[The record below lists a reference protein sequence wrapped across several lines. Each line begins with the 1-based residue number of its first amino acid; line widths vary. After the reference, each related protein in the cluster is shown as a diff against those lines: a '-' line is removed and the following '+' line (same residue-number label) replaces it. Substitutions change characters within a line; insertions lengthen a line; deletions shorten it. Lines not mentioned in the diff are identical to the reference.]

1 MSTEDAIREMLE
13 LLALHRE
20 AGLSEEQ
27 TIRLQGLLLNNPEA
41 RRAFVQDQLMEAAF
55 QLETPGNLEVMPL
68 SSRMTAPQPST
79 SRGGVPIVWRWAI
92 AASIVFGIGLAL
104 GGLLKR
110 TDARAFAIEAEPV
123 DDGIA
128 LLTQSV
134 DALWTG
140 HRQPQTGAILSAGR
154 LQLEGGLAQIE
165 FYSGARLILEGPVDL
180 ELVSA
185 NEAICRSGR
194 LRALVPPQ
202 ARGFSVTSP
211 QFELVDLG
219 TEFGMEVGING
230 GSRVQVFDGEVELY
244 PQGGGRPPDQ
254 KHRLLGGAGLSWL
267 SSGVKSEIPADP
279 GSFPSFDDVRSRTQL
294 RSQQQYGAWQ
304 AWNRSLADDSRIAVR
319 YDFEADGGSLRD
331 SGPTQA
337 HGTIIGCDRTNGR
350 WAEKGALEFKRPSDR
365 VRVDIPGTYDS
376 LTLTAWIRVD
386 ASPGR
391 QQGILLTDGYVEGRP
406 HWQISPDG
414 ELRLG
419 LRVPSSSGQLKAT
432 GYGSPVLFKPREIGV
447 WSFVATVYDRREGM
461 VRHFLNGR
469 EVSAERIQFDQ
480 ALQIGSADIGNWG
493 IPFEKDNHPVRNFI
507 GRMDEV
513 TLWKVALKSEELLRI
528 YEKTRP

>member
-1 MSTEDAIREMLE
+1 MSPGDAIRELID

-27 TIRLQGLLLNNPEA
+27 QVRLQALLQNHPEV

-55 QLETPGNLEVMPL
+55 QLETPGNLDAVPMSP
-68 SSRMTAPQPST
+68 RKIAPHPST
-79 SRGGVPIVWRWAI
+79 SRGGFARVWRWAI
-92 AASIVFGIGLAL
+92 AASLVFGIGLGL
-104 GGLLKR
+104 GGIFKR
-110 TDARAFAIEAEPV
+110 PDVRPLSIEEEAL

-134 DALWTG
+134 DAVWTG
-140 HRQPQTGAILSAGR
+140 DRQPQSGAILSAGR
-154 LQLEGGLAQIE
+154 LQLKSGLAQIE

-185 NEAICRSGR
+185 NQAICRSGR

-219 TEFGMEVGING
+219 TEFGMEVGVKG

-244 PQGGGRPPDQ
+244 PQGGGRPPGQ
-254 KHRLLGGAGLSWL
+254 KHRLPGGTGLSWL
-267 SSGVKSEIPADP
+267 STGEKTDIPSDP
-279 GSFPSFDDVRSRTQL
+279 ASFPSFDDMRSRTQL
-294 RSQQQYGAWQ
+294 RSQQQYAAWQ
-304 AWNRSLADDSRIAVR
+304 AWNRSLADDPRIAVR
-319 YDFEADGGSLRD
+319 YDFESEGSSLRD
-331 SGPTQA
+331 SGSTQS

-365 VRVDIPGTYDS
+365 VRVDIPGTYDA

-419 LRVPSSSGQLKAT
+419 LRVPSASDNLKAT

-447 WSFVATVYDRREGM
+447 WNFVATVYDRHEGM

-469 EVSAERIQFDQ
+469 EVFAEKIQFDQ

-493 IPFEKDNHPVRNFI
+493 IPFEKDKHPVRNFI
-507 GRMDEV
+507 GRMDEI
-513 TLWKVALKSEELLRI
+513 TLWKVAMKGDELLRI
-528 YEKTRP
+528 YEVTRP

>member
-1 MSTEDAIREMLE
+1 MSTESLTREILE
-13 LLALHRE
+13 LLAIHRE
-20 AGLSEEQ
+20 GGLSEEQ
-27 TIRLQGLLLNNPEA
+27 QARLHELLKSNPDA

-55 QLETPGNLEVMPL
+55 QLETPGNLEEVPTSSPKIVPYPS
-68 SSRMTAPQPST
+68 SSRART
-79 SRGGVPIVWRWAI
+79 SAVWRWAV
-92 AASIVFGIGLAL
+92 AASIVFAIGLGL
-104 GGLLKR
+104 GGILKR
-110 TDARAFAIEAEPV
+110 PAAIAVASYEEPV

-134 DALWTG
+134 DAVWKG
-140 HRQPQTGAILSAGR
+140 NHQPQTGAILSAGK
-154 LQLEGGLAQIE
+154 LQLEAGLAQIE
-165 FYSGARLILEGPVDL
+165 FYSGACLILEGPVDL

-185 NEAICRSGR
+185 NQAICRSGR

-219 TEFGMEVGING
+219 TEFGMEVGVEGN
-230 GSRVQVFDGEVELY
+230 SKVQVFDGEVELY
-244 PQGGGRPPDQ
+244 PQGGGRARD
-254 KHRLLGGAGLSWL
+254 KVHRLLGGAGLSWL
-267 SSGVKSEIPADP
+267 SSGEKTDIPTDP
-279 GSFPSFDDVRSRTQL
+279 SSFPSFDDIRSRTQL
-294 RSQQQYGAWQ
+294 RSQQQYAAWQ
-304 AWNRSLADDSRIAVR
+304 SWNRSLADDPRIAVR
-319 YDFEADGGSLRD
+319 YDFESDRNTLRD
-331 SGPTQA
+331 SGSLQS

-350 WAEKGALEFKRPSDR
+350 WVGKGALEFKRPSDR
-365 VRVDIPGTYDS
+365 VRVVIPGTYDE

-391 QQGILLTDGYVEGRP
+391 QQGLLLTDGYVEGRP

-419 LRVPSSSGQLKAT
+419 LRVPSTSKQLKAT

-447 WSFVATVYDRREGM
+447 WNFIATVYDRREGM

-469 EVSAERIQFDQ
+469 EVSAEKIQFDQ

-507 GRMDEV
+507 GRMDEM
-513 TLWKVALKSEELLRI
+513 TLWKVALKGEELLRM
-528 YEKTRP
+528 YQKTRP